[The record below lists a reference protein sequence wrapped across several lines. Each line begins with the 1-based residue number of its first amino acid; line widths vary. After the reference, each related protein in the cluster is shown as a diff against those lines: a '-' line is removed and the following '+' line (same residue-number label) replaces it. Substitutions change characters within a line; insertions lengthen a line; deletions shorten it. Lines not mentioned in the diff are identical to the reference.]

1 MCNFLAK
8 KINVIR
14 VLAGSQEIG
23 MMIHLRMMINIKL
36 LYNLLLAPSMM
47 NVSEKTALQKTIKQ
61 QTSMV
66 PELTA

>member
-47 NVSEKTALQKTIKQ
+47 KVSEKTALQKTIKQ